1 MMYPTAMATAPLN
14 SNYQYVNMGY
24 QQQYE
29 SHHPHPDE
37 VAAARATI
45 TRNGNNNNKN
55 SNSRSGGKNKSHKMK
70 TRPQTRQRRDAYG
83 EDDPK
88 GWQYETGKQKKQSW
102 HSLEARVGPSG
113 EKGMAQLSVSRRHSS
128 SSLGSSSSSSSRLN
142 RVINKTN
149 LDRHRVGMDIASNEE
164 DFEMASDN
172 EEEDTGHSEEQ
183 QQLITD
189 NVRGRTRHNWK
200 STSPVPETAKNP
212 ITRTTRRMNGNIE
225 DQEKSEDA
233 EVEEDPNSLPKYS
246 FLRGDNFNN
255 RNPAVQ
261 YDSAII
267 NNNNNGNADR
277 EGGGAEVGGMASAS
291 TTPTAMELECVAG
304 YDGGLPQ
311 YFVLEAYDSRTRKL
325 RLNITSAFPDLPLF
339 RIDMEGMYLCLYLRR
354 ILFCDMGGSGGGWK
368 K

>member
-14 SNYQYVNMGY
+14 SNYQYVNMGSY
-24 QQQYE
+24 QQHE

-45 TRNGNNNNKN
+45 TRNGNNKN
-55 SNSRSGGKNKSHKMK
+55 SNSRSGGKNKSHKIK
-70 TRPQTRQRRDAYG
+70 TRPQTRQRRDAYR
-83 EDDPK
+83 EDDSK
-88 GWQYETGKQKKQSW
+88 GWQKKKKQSW
-102 HSLEARVGPSG
+102 QSPEARVGPSG
-113 EKGMAQLSVSRRHSS
+113 EEEEEEEVGQLSVSRRHSS
-128 SSLGSSSSSSSRLN
+128 SSLGSSSSRLN

-149 LDRHRVGMDIASNEE
+149 LDGHRGVAEE
-164 DFEMASDN
+164 DFAMESDN

-183 QQLITD
+183 QEITTD
-189 NVRGRTRHNWK
+189 NVRRRTRHNWK
-200 STSPVPETAKNP
+200 TSTSPVPETAKNP
-212 ITRTTRRMNGNIE
+212 ITTTTRRMNGNEE
-225 DQEKSEDA
+225 DVDSEEEEDA
-233 EVEEDPNSLPKYS
+233 NSLPKYS

-255 RNPAVQ
+255 RNPAMQ

-277 EGGGAEVGGMASAS
+277 EGGAEVGGMASAS

-339 RIDMEGMYLCLYLRR
+339 RIDMEGMYIGLALW
-354 ILFCDMGGSGGGWK
+354 LFEDIVM
-368 K
+368 